1 MERFLLILNF
11 YSLGFITHLLRSEY
25 GTFQL
30 FSGDQK
36 TKEGEMFI
44 WGILSFIR
52 GLWNVYLIIVLLTI
66 RISWESV

>member
-1 MERFLLILNF
+1 MERFLFIIGF
-11 YSLGFITHLLRSEY
+11 YSLGFLTHLLRSEY

-30 FSGDQK
+30 FSGDQR

-52 GLWNVYLIIVLLTI
+52 GLWNVSFIIVIVTN
-66 RISWESV
+66 RIPWELV

>member
-25 GTFQL
+25 GTLQL

-66 RISWESV
+66 RIPWESV